1 MRATSTFPR
10 LRARRTLRGRQVR
23 PARLALIRPIHRRNS
38 AAATRS
44 CVRLRDFLYCVTL
57 RAQTPPDAEFL
68 FSPADGLMTPPGSPD
83 KIARGQPD
91 FHPMLDAGVKPYAF
105 DVRTGPARTPA
116 YAARGPIIVLYK
128 MTCKQALCPIIM
140 RYIGPLWLAMSDNMC
155 CIMGLRALQVRS
167 VMLTKEAA
175 ARPVY
180 PYLPAAVEED

>member
-1 MRATSTFPR
+1 MFSCVTSCTVSPKSVAASRVSYSDTKRMCISYLQGNRCRRATSHSPSRQTFQAACTTDR
-10 LRARRTLRGRQVR
+10 SRWTERQ
-23 PARLALIRPIHRRNS
+23 
-38 AAATRS
+38 
-44 CVRLRDFLYCVTL
+44 
-57 RAQTPPDAEFL
+57 
-68 FSPADGLMTPPGSPD
+68 
-83 KIARGQPD
+83 
-91 FHPMLDAGVKPYAF
+91 
-105 DVRTGPARTPA
+105 ARTPA

-175 ARPVY
+175 ARPAY